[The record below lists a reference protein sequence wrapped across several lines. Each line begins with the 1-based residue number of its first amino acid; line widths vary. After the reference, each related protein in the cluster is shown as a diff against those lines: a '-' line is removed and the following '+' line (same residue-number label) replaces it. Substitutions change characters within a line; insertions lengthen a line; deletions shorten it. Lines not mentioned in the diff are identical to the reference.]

1 MSSSSRIKQNAFDS
15 TPYLNFKTFSFC
27 YTHTHK
33 HCLFS
38 ILNNKL
44 YSEVKQQ
51 LEWMGTE
58 NEMLELPTTTTKK
71 CSYRKITNLLF

>member
-15 TPYLNFKTFSFC
+15 PPYLNFKTFSFC

-58 NEMLELPTTTTKK
+58 NECWNFQQQQQKNAATEK
-71 CSYRKITNLLF
+71 